1 MPASFASPRAEGK
14 AKRDRKLVNDLVK
27 RVGKSL
33 KLLREQGLTKSA
45 YFPQEGL
52 MWELVR

>member
-1 MPASFASPRAEGK
+1 MPASRLAT
-14 AKRDRKLVNDLVK
+14 DRGQGQAGRKFVNDLVK
-27 RVGKSL
+27 RVGRSL